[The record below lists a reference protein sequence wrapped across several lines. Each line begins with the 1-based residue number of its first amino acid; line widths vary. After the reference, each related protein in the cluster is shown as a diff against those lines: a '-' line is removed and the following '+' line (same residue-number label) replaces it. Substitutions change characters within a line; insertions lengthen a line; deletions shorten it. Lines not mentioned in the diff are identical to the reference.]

1 MSEHRAGESKEE
13 TLLPSPVR
21 ERSAGA
27 VLVRKIRCG
36 SMPSCLAAAAVALRR
51 AQVTESSNDG
61 SHLQ

>member
-1 MSEHRAGESKEE
+1 
-13 TLLPSPVR
+13 VR